1 MNITIFGSA
10 SPRPSDPAY
19 EEARR
24 LGEMLASAGHTV
36 LTGGYMGTMEAA
48 SRGAAEAGGHV
59 VGVTCLEIEV
69 WRNAKHNPWVLE
81 ERKFPTLR
89 ERLYCLVESCDGAL
103 ALPGG
108 IGTLDEIATMWSQM
122 QTQVIPARPLILIG
136 DGWLSTFRTLMQAQA
151 HHIQPAHR
159 ELLGFA
165 PDIDAAVNLLNN
177 SLQS

>member
-1 MNITIFGSA
+1 MNITVFGSA
-10 SPRPSDPAY
+10 SPQPGQPAY

-24 LGEMLASAGHTV
+24 LGELLAQAGHTV

-59 VGVTCLEIEV
+59 VGVTCDQIEV
-69 WRNAKHNPWVLE
+69 WRQATHNQWVVE

-89 ERLYCLVESCDGAL
+89 ERLYCLVEACDGAL

-122 QTQVIPARPLILIG
+122 QVNAMPTRPLVLIG
-136 DGWLSTFRTLMQAQA
+136 EGWKRTFATLIDAQA
-151 HHIQPAHR
+151 ENIRPAHR
-159 ELLGFA
+159 ELLSFA
-165 PDIDAAVNLLNN
+165 PDIDAAVSLLTAT
-177 SLQS
+177 LHA